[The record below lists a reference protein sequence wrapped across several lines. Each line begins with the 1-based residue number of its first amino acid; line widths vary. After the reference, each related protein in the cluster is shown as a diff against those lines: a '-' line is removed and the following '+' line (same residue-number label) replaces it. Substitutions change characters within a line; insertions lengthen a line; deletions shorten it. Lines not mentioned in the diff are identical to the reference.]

1 MIGATKI
8 DTREEL
14 INALT
19 EAAEL
24 EHGLL
29 CQYIFAALSMKKHP
43 SEDVTWPQVELIRG
57 WERHVL
63 RVAREEMAHL
73 GTVSNLLTAIGGAPQ
88 FRRPNFPQQARYF
101 PVPLGDDVQHVEFT
115 LEPFSI
121 SALDRF
127 IRFEMPEEKLRVTLE
142 AVAPDPIEYVTV
154 GDLYSQ
160 IREAFETLDERELF
174 IGPRMAQDTDD
185 WAANLKLRNVVD
197 RASAVKAINDI
208 IEEGEAAPKTLPTS
222 HWATFGRIRG
232 ALEKEIE
239 KVPSF
244 SPARPVVCNPLTRRH
259 SDSSSGAAGVTIID
273 NPDTLEIAELFNAV
287 YGTMMLM
294 LMQFY
299 AFAGEA
305 PEQREDLRAT
315 IRQMMSGV
323 VRPLGEILTQ
333 MPARANL
340 PGKTAGPGFE
350 FYTDLR
356 VPSDRRNSWLI
367 FHERLVHE
375 AQACERL
382 AQKDGAPRRLAFL
395 HENLEGLARNV
406 ERYMNLGEL

>member
-1 MIGATKI
+1 VIGATKV

-29 CQYIFAALSMKKHP
+29 CQYLFAAFSMKKHP
-43 SEDVTWPQVELIRG
+43 SEDVTWPQLELIRD
-57 WERHVL
+57 WEGHIL

-73 GTVSNLLTAIGGAPQ
+73 GTVSNLLTAVGGASQ
-88 FRRPNFPQQARYF
+88 FRRPNFPQPARYF
-101 PVPLGDDVQHVEFT
+101 PTPSAGSVEYVEFT

-127 IRFEMPEEKLRVTLE
+127 IRFEMPEEELRVGLE
-142 AVAPDPIEYVTV
+142 AIAPDPIEYVTV
-154 GDLYSQ
+154 GDLYGQ
-160 IREAFETLDERELF
+160 IREAFETLDERQLF

-185 WAANLKLRNVVD
+185 WSANLRLRNVVD
-197 RASAVKAINDI
+197 RPTAVEAINDI
-208 IEEGEAAPKTLPTS
+208 IEEGEAAPKELPTS
-222 HWATFGRIRG
+222 HWATFVRVREE
-232 ALEKEIE
+232 LDNEI
-239 KVPSF
+239 KQNPDF
-244 SPARPVVCNPLTRRH
+244 DPARPVVSNPLTRPHR
-259 SDSSSGAAGVTIID
+259 DSSPGATIVRD
-273 NPDTLEIAELFNAV
+273 PNTLEIAELFNAI
-287 YGTMMLM
+287 YGTMVLM

-305 PEQREDLRAT
+305 PEQREGLRAT
-315 IRQMMSGV
+315 IRQTMSGV

-333 MPARANL
+333 MPARADL

-356 VPSDRRNSWLI
+356 VPSSRKNSWI
-367 FHERLVHE
+367 IIHERLAHE
-375 AQACERL
+375 ARACKRL
-382 AQKDGAPRRLAFL
+382 AQRDGAPQRLAFL

-406 ERYMNLGEL
+406 QRYMNIGEL

>member
-1 MIGATKI
+1 VIGSKI

-29 CQYIFAALSMKKHP
+29 CQYLFAAFSMKKHP
-43 SEDVTWPQVELIRG
+43 SEDVEWPQLELVRS
-57 WERHVL
+57 WETHIL

-73 GTVSNLLTAIGGAPQ
+73 GTVTNLLTATGGAPQ
-88 FRRPNFPQQARYF
+88 FRRPNFPQPSYYF
-101 PVPLGDDVQHVEFT
+101 PEPTEGGVGHVEFA
-115 LEPFSI
+115 LEAFSAR
-121 SALDRF
+121 ALERF
-127 IRFEMPEEKLRVTLE
+127 IRFETPEEELRLALE
-142 AVAPDPIEYVTV
+142 AIAPDPIKYVTV
-154 GDLYSQ
+154 GDLYGQ
-160 IREAFETLDERELF
+160 VREAFETLDERELF
-174 IGPRMAQDTDD
+174 IGPRAAQDTDD
-185 WAANLKLRNVVD
+185 WSANLKLRNVVD
-197 RASAVKAINDI
+197 RATAVEAINDI
-208 IEEGEAAPKTLPTS
+208 IQEGEAAPEKLPTS
-222 HWATFGRIRG
+222 HWATFVRISEE
-232 ALEKEIE
+232 LDNEVKQY
-239 KVPSF
+239 PNF
-244 SPARPVVCNPLTRRH
+244 DPARPVVSNPLTRQHR
-259 SDSSSGAAGVTIID
+259 DSSPGATIIND
-273 NPDTLEIAELFNAV
+273 PDTLEIAELFNAV

-305 PEQREDLRAT
+305 FEQREGLRAT

-333 MPARANL
+333 MPARADL

-375 AQACERL
+375 AQACKRL
-382 AQKDGAPRRLAFL
+382 AQKDGAPQRLALL

-406 ERYMNLGEL
+406 QRYMNLGEL